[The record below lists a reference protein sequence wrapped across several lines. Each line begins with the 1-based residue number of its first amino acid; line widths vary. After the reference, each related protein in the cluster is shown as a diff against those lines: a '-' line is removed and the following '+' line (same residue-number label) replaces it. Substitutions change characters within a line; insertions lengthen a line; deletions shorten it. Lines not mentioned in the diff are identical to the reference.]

1 MPYAQ
6 RTQVPVDKTRLEIE
20 RLVRKYGA
28 TGFSSSWLEGRSP
41 TTGGLYARVEFICH
55 DRHIRLTVNVPPNE
69 TQARG
74 KWRVLLLMVKAKL
87 VAVDAKVVTFEEA
100 FFADI
105 VMPETN
111 KTVYEM
117 AREPVRL
124 SYEKRKDQPLL
135 GVDR

>member
-6 RTQVPVDKTRLEIE
+6 KTSVPADRTRLEIE
-20 RLVRKYGA
+20 QLVRKYGA
-28 TGFSSSWLEGRSP
+28 KGFASAWQAEANGAGR
-41 TTGGLYARVEFICH
+41 ARVEFICH
-55 DRHIRLTVNVPPNE
+55 DRHIRLTVEVPANAQ
-69 TQARG
+69 QARG

-111 KTVYEM
+111 KTVWEA
-117 AREPVRL
+117 ARESVRL

-135 GVDR
+135 GATK

>member
-6 RTQVPVDKTRLEIE
+6 RTQVPIDKTRLDIE

-41 TTGGLYARVEFICH
+41 TTGGLSARVEFICH
-55 DRHIRLTVNVPPNE
+55 DRHIRLTVHVPPNE
-69 TQARG
+69 QRARG

-87 VAVDAKVVTFEEA
+87 VAVDAGVVTFEEA

-111 KTVYEM
+111 KTVYET
-117 AREPVRL
+117 ARESVRV
-124 SYEKRKDQPLL
+124 SYRDRKDQPLL
-135 GVDR
+135 GASK

>member
-6 RTQVPVDKTRLEIE
+6 RTKVPVDKTRLEIE

-28 TGFSSSWLEGRSP
+28 TGFASAWQA
-41 TTGGLYARVEFICH
+41 TDKNGGKARVEFICH
-55 DRHIRLTVNVPPNE
+55 NRHIRLTVYVPANE
-69 TQARG
+69 QKAQG
-74 KWRVLLLMVKAKL
+74 KWRVLMLMVKAKL
-87 VAVDAKVVTFEEA
+87 VAVDAEVVTFEEA

-105 VMPETN
+105 VMPETG
-111 KTVYEM
+111 KTVYEA

-135 GVDR
+135 GASR

>member
-6 RTQVPVDKTRLEIE
+6 RTRVPAVRTRIQIE
-20 RLVRKYGA
+20 QLVQKYGA
-28 TGFSSSWLEGRSP
+28 KGFASAWQDMRDGRA
-41 TTGGLYARVEFICH
+41 TARVEFVRC
-55 DRHIRLTVNVPPNE
+55 DRHIRLTVEVPSDE
-69 TQARG
+69 QKARG

-87 VAVDAKVVTFEEA
+87 VAVDAGVVTFEEA

-111 KTVYEM
+111 KTVWET
-117 AREPVRL
+117 AREGVRL

-135 GVDR
+135 GVSR

>member
-28 TGFSSSWLEGRSP
+28 TGFASAWLA
-41 TTGGLYARVEFICH
+41 TQKGGGTARVEFVCY
-55 DRHIRLTVNVPPNE
+55 DRHIRLTVDIPAFD
-69 TQARG
+69 QAARG

-111 KTVYEM
+111 KTVYET
-117 AREPVRL
+117 AREQLRV
-124 SYEKRKDQPLL
+124 SYRDRKDQPLL
-135 GVDR
+135 EASR

>member
-1 MPYAQ
+1 MPYAN

-28 TGFSSSWLEGRSP
+28 TGFGSAWQD
-41 TTGGLYARVEFICH
+41 TGKGGGKARVEFVCH
-55 DRHIRLTVNVPPNE
+55 NRHIRMTVDIPPYE
-69 TQARG
+69 QKARG
-74 KWRVLLLMVKAKL
+74 RWRVLMLMVKAKL
-87 VAVDAKVVTFEEA
+87 VAVDAEVITFEEA

-124 SYEKRKDQPLL
+124 SYEQRKDQPLL
-135 GVDR
+135 GGSR

>member
-20 RLVRKYGA
+20 HLVRKYGA
-28 TGFSSSWLEGRSP
+28 KGFSSAWRFGPIKGEG
-41 TTGGLYARVEFICH
+41 GMARVEFICH
-55 DRHIRLTVNVPPNE
+55 DRHIRLTVEVPGDEPK
-69 TQARG
+69 ARG

-111 KTVYEM
+111 KTVYET

-135 GVDR
+135 GASR

>member
-28 TGFSSSWLEGRSP
+28 KGFASAWHDHLPGHGGR
-41 TTGGLYARVEFICH
+41 ARIEFICQ
-55 DRHIRLTVNVPPNE
+55 DRLIRLTVDVPSNE
-69 TQARG
+69 QKAKG

-87 VAVDAKVVTFEEA
+87 VAVDAAVVSFEEA

-105 VMPETN
+105 VMPETG

-124 SYEKRKDQPLL
+124 SYAQRKDQPLL
-135 GVDR
+135 GASR

>member
-6 RTQVPVDKTRLEIE
+6 KTKVPIDKTRLDIE

-28 TGFSSSWLEGRSP
+28 KAFSSSWLDAP
-41 TTGGLYARVEFICH
+41 TPKQLGKARVEFICQE
-55 DRHIRLTVNVPPNE
+55 RHIRLTVEVPQNE
-69 TQARG
+69 QTARG

-87 VAVDAKVVTFEEA
+87 VAVDSKVVTFEEA

-111 KTVYEM
+111 KTVWET
-117 AREPVRL
+117 ARESVRL

-135 GVDR
+135 GATR